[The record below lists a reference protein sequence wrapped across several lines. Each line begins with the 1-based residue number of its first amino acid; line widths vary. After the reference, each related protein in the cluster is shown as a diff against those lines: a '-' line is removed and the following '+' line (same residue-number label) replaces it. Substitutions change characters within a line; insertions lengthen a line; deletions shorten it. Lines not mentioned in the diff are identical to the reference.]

1 MFRFGVFGAI
11 LMQITVNG
19 EMLELDDGA
28 TVADLVQ
35 RCEIEPK
42 HVAIEINRALVPRKT
57 FADTPLNAGD
67 QVEIVTFVGGG

>member
-1 MFRFGVFGAI
+1 
-11 LMQITVNG
+11 MQISVNG

-35 RCEIEPK
+35 RCQIEPK
-42 HVAIEINRALVPRKT
+42 HVAIEVNRALVPRKT
-57 FADTPLNAGD
+57 FADTPLIAGD